1 MKKAGIAL
9 LVGGLG
15 AIAYGLFKSSKSN
28 GTTLADGTTL
38 VTFDP
43 NSTGTITLANNPFGN
58 LAFWPTQWDDQTTVY
73 TQEEVDQINDA
84 NIDWGE
90 ITGDLNF
97 DFDLGSFSGFTG
109 SGVKVYGQKNKRPIS
124 AGF

>member
-15 AIAYGLFKSSKSN
+15 AIAYGLFKSSKKDN
-28 GTTLADGTTL
+28 NTVDM
-38 VTFDP
+38 
-43 NSTGTITLANNPFGN
+43 GTIEATFQPVTGDDLHLHNPFDG
-58 LAFWPTQWDDQTTVY
+58 LAFWPNPGDTENDVY

-84 NIDWGE
+84 NIDWGQ